1 MSHICIIGE
10 RLNSTAEEVR
20 RILRDR
26 DAGALLELAR
36 KQADG
41 GASVLDI
48 NASMLMDDEEEAAVW
63 AAGTITAALSIP
75 IAFDSPS
82 TGVLLRSISRF
93 GGDAF
98 CNSLT
103 CDDAVLE
110 EGLPAIAEA
119 GAGVFIMLKS
129 AGGMP
134 DTAGGRIAL
143 AERAVS
149 RCERAGIPPERV
161 YLDPLFSPLATTQG
175 GLAIVLET
183 LAFLRERFPACNRI
197 GGLSNISFGLPMR
210 RLLNRTFLAMAV
222 PAGLTAVI
230 CDSTD
235 ERLMETIKAAEA
247 LTGLDPGCRD
257 LLGYHR
263 NR

>member
-10 RLNSTAEEVR
+10 RLNSTSEEVQ
-20 RILRDR
+20 RILHSR
-26 DAGALLELAR
+26 DAGALIELAR
-36 KQADG
+36 KQLEG

-48 NASMLMDDEEEAAVW
+48 NASMLMDDEEDSAVW
-63 AAGTITAALSIP
+63 AADTITDALSIP

-103 CDDAVLE
+103 CDDDVLGD
-110 EGLPAIAEA
+110 GLPAIAEA

-129 AGGMP
+129 AAGIP
-134 DTAGGRIAL
+134 DTAGGRIEL

-149 RCERAGIPPERV
+149 RCEKAGIPPERV

-183 LAFLRERFPACNRI
+183 IVLLSEHFPACNRI

-222 PAGLTAVI
+222 AAGLTAVI
-230 CDSTD
+230 CDPTD
-235 ERLMETIKAAEA
+235 EKLMETLKVAEA

-263 NR
+263 SR